1 MCTGQDWPGFPVP
14 VLRYNSEPEHRLRL
28 RITQQLGADAAQCRP
43 AKDSLM
49 QIGLVNTNRIRPPI
63 APIGLDYVAEAVA
76 AAGHRVEVLDL
87 CWSDDARQDIG
98 DFFSKAE
105 FGLVGITLRNTDDCV
120 AASGESFLPT
130 FSEIVGLVRQNT
142 AATVAI
148 GGVGF
153 SAMPETVL
161 KSCRADVGIW
171 GDGEFTFT
179 RLADRID
186 VRRPWDDLPN
196 LIVGGGGAWRR
207 TPVEAGDMGSLPPM
221 RRRRVDNVRYFR
233 EGGQAGFETKRGCP
247 GQCTYCADP
256 VAKGIRSRVRS
267 PESVADELECLLEQG
282 IDHFHTCDSEFNLP
296 ERHAKEVCRELIR
309 RGMGGRIRWYA
320 YCTPAPFSKELAELM
335 HEAGCVGIN
344 FGADNG
350 NAEMLK
356 RLGRGHGPGEIEN
369 CVTYCKAFGIATM
382 LDLLLG
388 SPGETDASI
397 LETLELMKRAEPDR
411 VGVAL
416 GIRVYQGT
424 RLAASLSKSGEVDLA
439 TDATMPVFYTEP
451 AVADTAATLID
462 KAIAGDRRFFF
473 YDPNRPDV
481 DYNYNANE
489 VLTDA
494 IKEGYRGAYWDILR
508 RVADGLP

>member
-1 MCTGQDWPGFPVP
+1 
-14 VLRYNSEPEHRLRL
+14 
-28 RITQQLGADAAQCRP
+28 
-43 AKDSLM
+43 M

-87 CWSDDARQDIG
+87 CWSSDVRRDIAE
-98 DFFSKAE
+98 FFSKGE

-120 AASGESFLPT
+120 AASGASFLPA

-142 AATVAI
+142 AATVAV

-153 SAMPETVL
+153 SAMPEAVL
-161 KSCRADVGIW
+161 RRCRADVGIW
-171 GDGEFTFT
+171 GDGEFTFA

-196 LIVGGGGAWRR
+196 LVVNKGGTWHR
-207 TPVEAGDMGSLPPM
+207 TPVEPGDLEKLPPM
-221 RRRRVDNVRYFR
+221 RRRWVDNVRYFQ

-256 VAKGIRSRVRS
+256 VAKGARTRERS

-282 IDHFHTCDSEFNLP
+282 VDHLHTCDSEFNLP

-309 RGMGGRIRWYA
+309 RGLGSRLRWYA
-320 YCTPAPFSKELAELM
+320 YCTPAPFSKELAGLM
-335 HEAGCVGIN
+335 REAGCAGIN

-350 NAEMLK
+350 NAGMLK
-356 RLGRGHGPGEIEN
+356 RLGRGFGPKDVEN
-369 CVTYCKAFGIATM
+369 CVAHCRDNGIATM

-388 SPGETDASI
+388 SPGESDESI
-397 LETLELMKRAEPDR
+397 LETLDLMKRIEPDR

-416 GIRVYQGT
+416 GIRVYPST
-424 RLAASLSKSGEVDLA
+424 RLVASLGASGEVDLA
-439 TDATMPVFYTEP
+439 EDATMPVFYTEP
-451 AVADTAATLID
+451 AVADTAASLID
-462 KAIAGDRRFFF
+462 KVISGDRRFFF
-473 YDPNRPDV
+473 YDPDRPDV

-489 VLTDA
+489 VLDKA
-494 IKEGYRGAYWDILR
+494 IKDGYRGAYWDILR
-508 RVADGLP
+508 RVADGEQGDGGENHRGQ